1 MKTEADM
8 VSVATPKIIA
18 ADDNRE
24 YLTLIKVLLEM
35 EGYNLR
41 ISFNAENLIEM
52 IILEKPDV
60 ILLDIQMKGINGCEI
75 CKELKESNLSKSIP
89 VIIISAEEDLEKSA
103 RLCGADGYLSKPFSI
118 SELLI
123 IINNILK
130 GQPFNSRQ

>member
-1 MKTEADM
+1 MKTDTGALG
-8 VSVATPKIIA
+8 VATPKIIA

-24 YLTLIKVLLEM
+24 YLILMKALLEM
-35 EGYNLR
+35 EGYKLFVS
-41 ISFNAENLIEM
+41 INAENLIEM
-52 IILEKPDV
+52 ICTEKPDV

-89 VIIISAEEDLEKSA
+89 VIIISAEDDLEESA

-118 SELLI
+118 SELLT

-130 GQPFNSRQ
+130 GEPFNSH

>member
-1 MKTEADM
+1 MKTGTGALG
-8 VSVATPKIIA
+8 VATPKIIA

-24 YLTLIKVLLEM
+24 YLILIKALLEM
-35 EGYNLR
+35 EGYKLFVS
-41 ISFNAENLIEM
+41 INAENLIEM
-52 IILEKPDV
+52 ICTEKPDV
-60 ILLDIQMKGINGCEI
+60 ILLDVQMKGINGFEI

-89 VIIISAEEDLEKSA
+89 VIIISAEDDLEKSA

-130 GQPFNSRQ
+130 GEPFNSH